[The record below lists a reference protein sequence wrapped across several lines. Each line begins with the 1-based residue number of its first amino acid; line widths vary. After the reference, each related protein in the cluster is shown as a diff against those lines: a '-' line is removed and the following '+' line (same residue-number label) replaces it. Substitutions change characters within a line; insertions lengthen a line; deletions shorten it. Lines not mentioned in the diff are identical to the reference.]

1 MTVDLSLSQL
11 LDSLKRE
18 SSFVARVSLK
28 KDQTPAYD
36 IAKITGQE
44 SELLSSYIVLAV
56 SELKALLTTL
66 IDENASTGSMYE
78 ISLSGVFGDARMSSL
93 TEAIK
98 AYVGARVLELF
109 YQISY
114 PDCTEPLKNRVT
126 LLTETVRRIAF
137 GKNDI
142 DTVSNLGYS
151 KWSTKRT

>member
-56 SELKALLTTL
+56 NEVKALLTTL

-78 ISLSGVFGDARMSSL
+78 ISLSGVGDARMSSL

-137 GKNDI
+137 GKNKI